1 MRRSI
6 AAVAL
11 TLAVAAAAGSTG
23 TVATVPETSAAFV
36 DSGAVQ
42 AGFGSTAAEPLDFAG
57 AEAGDDYSL
66 GWTSDGRLYTWG
78 ANGRGQLGLGD
89 TVDRSIPTRVP
100 FPSGV
105 SIAAASAGIDMTIAV
120 STTGDVYTWG
130 NSDVSPS
137 GATPGMIGSLS
148 GLGVTGVSAGGYFF
162 LAWTSD
168 GALYSWGNN
177 GGGRLGR
184 AGAGNILT
192 PGLVTAQGVNTQTV
206 VRASA
211 GRFLGSAVVSGG
223 ASVVGWGSFYN
234 AGAGD
239 VFTGLPADS
248 PVAGVNAGNSFL
260 FAWTADGRLYS
271 GASTFALTQEVALS
285 GIVVRGAAVSV
296 PASGASSF
304 FVWDDAGNLY
314 SWGLNNLGQLGLGD
328 TADRAAPALVTLPPA
343 AQVEDLAEGNAHT
356 LFVGTDGSFSSVGS
370 NGVGQLGTN
379 DTTQRDTFSTPVL
392 IQRWP

>member
-1 MRRSI
+1 MARLRRWTAGAGFALSLL
-6 AAVAL
+6 AVVAL
-11 TLAVAAAAGSTG
+11 VQPSA
-23 TVATVPETSAAFV
+23 AAFV
-36 DSGAVQ
+36 DPGRVQ
-42 AGFGSTAAEPLDFAG
+42 TAFASTAAEPLDFVG
-57 AEAGDDYSL
+57 AEAGDDYSV
-66 GWTSDGRLYTWG
+66 GWTADGRLYAWG

-89 TVDRSIPTRVP
+89 TVDRSSPTRVH

-105 SIAAASAGIDMTIAV
+105 AIASASAGIDMTIAV

-137 GATPGMIGSLS
+137 GATPGLIPSLS

-184 AGAGNILT
+184 AGGGNVLT
-192 PGLVTAQGVNTQTV
+192 PGRVNAQGIDYDQV
-206 VRASA
+206 VGASA
-211 GRFLGSAVVSGG
+211 GRFFGTAVVAGG
-223 ASVVGWGSFYN
+223 AGVVGWGSFYN
-234 AGAGD
+234 ATTGGA
-239 VFTGLPADS
+239 FTGLPADS
-248 PVAGVNAGNSFL
+248 PVVGINAGNAFL

-271 GASTFALTQEVALS
+271 GESTFALAQELSLS
-285 GIVVRGAAVSV
+285 GIQVAGAAVSV

-304 FVWDDAGNLY
+304 FVWDDAKNLY
-314 SWGLNNLGQLGLGD
+314 AWGLNDLGQLGLGD
-328 TADRAAPALVTLPPA
+328 TVDRSAPTLVTLPPGA
-343 AQVEDLAEGNAHT
+343 RVEDLAEGNAHA
-356 LFVGTDGSFSSVGS
+356 LFVGTGGTFSAAGS
-370 NGVGQLGTN
+370 NSVGQLGTH